1 MLVESSL
8 RTTGRA
14 EAGVPR
20 TLISA
25 LRRVASSSQTS
36 MPGSAAEAEA
46 QERCDFCG
54 RPIPPEHR
62 HFADLASRRFMCAC
76 EMCAVRQAEQGIFR
90 PLPNRYLRLSGFK
103 MPTTLWREFA
113 IPVDMA
119 FFVFNSALKRVVA
132 FYPAPTG
139 ATESQ
144 LSLQVWEHLEQLNP
158 ALRDLAHDLE
168 ALLINRTQEQPEYYI
183 VPIDACYRLVGLMR
197 SSWQGI
203 AGGQGAFD
211 AIGSYFRELKERAVC
226 QT

>member
-1 MLVESSL
+1 MLVESSS
-8 RTTGRA
+8 RTTSRA

-25 LRRVASSSQTS
+25 LRRVASASQSPT
-36 MPGSAAEAEA
+36 PGSAAEAEA
-46 QERCDFCG
+46 QERCDFC
-54 RPIPPEHR
+54 RSPIPPEHR
-62 HFADLASRRFMCAC
+62 HFADPASRRFMCAC

-90 PLPNRYLRLSGFK
+90 PLPNRYLRLTGFK
-103 MPTTLWREFA
+103 LPAPIWREFA

-119 FFVFNSALKRVVA
+119 FFVFNSGLKRVVA

-144 LSLQVWEHLEQLNP
+144 LSLQAWEQVEQLNP

-168 ALLINRTQEQPEYYI
+168 ALLVNRTQEPPEYYV

-211 AIGSYFRELKERAVC
+211 AISTFFKDLKERALC
-226 QT
+226 QN

>member
-1 MLVESSL
+1 
-8 RTTGRA
+8 
-14 EAGVPR
+14 VPR

-25 LRRVASSSQTS
+25 LRRVASISQRPMS
-36 MPGSAAEAEA
+36 GAAAETETR
-46 QERCDFCG
+46 ELCDFCG
-54 RPIPPEHR
+54 RPIPAEHR

-76 EMCAVRQAEQGIFR
+76 EVCAVRQAEQGTFK
-90 PLPNRYLRLSGFK
+90 PLPNRYLRLAGFK
-103 MPTTLWREFA
+103 LPAPLWREFA

-144 LSLQVWEHLEQLNP
+144 LSLQVWEQLEQLNP
-158 ALRDLAHDLE
+158 ALRELTPDLE
-168 ALLINRTQEQPEYYI
+168 ALLINRTQDPAEHYV

-211 AIGSYFRELKERAVC
+211 AISGFFRELKERALC
-226 QT
+226 QS

>member
-1 MLVESSL
+1 
-8 RTTGRA
+8 
-14 EAGVPR
+14 VPR

-25 LRRVASSSQTS
+25 LRRFATASPSAT
-36 MPGSAAEAEA
+36 PGAEAEAEA

-54 RPIPPEHR
+54 RLIPPEHR

-76 EMCAVRQAEQGIFR
+76 EVCAVRQAEQGIFK
-90 PLPNRYLRLSGFK
+90 PLPNRYLRLPGFK
-103 MPTTLWREFA
+103 MPAPLWREFA

-119 FFVFNSALKRVVA
+119 FFVFNSTLKRVVA

-144 LSLQVWEHLEQLNP
+144 LSLQVWEQLEQLNP
-158 ALRDLAHDLE
+158 TLRNLAPDLE
-168 ALLINRTQEQPEYYI
+168 ALLINRTQEPAEYYI
-183 VPIDACYRLVGLMR
+183 MPVDACYRLVGLMR

-203 AGGQGAFD
+203 AGGPGAFD
-211 AIGSYFRELKERAVC
+211 AISSFFRELKERALC